1 MIYTKSII
9 ALFVILLLTSCNN
22 NQNSEFKGDIESI
35 SEKTYSCSEKFGEL
49 IKEELIEG
57 SSYIFKDSKLY
68 KFELYDNEGDKI
80 FSNTIEYKNDKPISV
95 RISRRE
101 FDPDISKYI
110 QVEEIE
116 NFLERDS
123 QAEKWLKVRNNISDT
138 IYCKLDKSG
147 EIYFRKE
154 KNTEGNTQISE
165 YTRNKNKHIIA
176 TKISVN
182 NKLEFISKAEFDEN
196 NFEIKRENEYLKHE
210 NYNSKDVM
218 KYKYLID
225 DTGNW
230 FERITYDEND
240 NPTKITIREIKYN

>member
-1 MIYTKSII
+1 MIYTKSMFT
-9 ALFVILLLTSCNN
+9 LLVILLLTSCNN
-22 NQNSEFKGDIESI
+22 NQHSEFKGDIESI

-57 SSYIFKDSKLY
+57 CSYTFKDNKVY
-68 KFELYDNEGDKI
+68 KFELYDEEGEKI
-80 FSNTIEYKNDKPISV
+80 FSNNFEYKNDKPISV
-95 RISRRE
+95 KIRRRE
-101 FDPDISKYI
+101 FDPNTCEFI
-110 QVEEIE
+110 QVEEVESLIE
-116 NFLERDS
+116 KDS
-123 QAEKWLKVRNNISDT
+123 HIEKWLKVRNNISDT

-154 KNTEGNTQISE
+154 KNAEGNTQISE

-196 NFEIKRENEYLKHE
+196 NFESKRENEYLKHE

-218 KYKYLID
+218 KYKYLTD

-230 FERITYDEND
+230 IERITYDEND